1 MCARRILSAL
11 APHACMSCAAARTPQ
26 RKQLKTAGR
35 LTKARAFKVSIA
47 ACGMAHSD
55 RGFRRCDMKSDF
67 SYVRDAGAGQS
78 PHASVHLDM
87 SPGDER
93 VSDSEDE
100 TMLVPA
106 AAHRSALG
114 DSEGSPRAGP
124 SESLAPD
131 LCKRLE
137 VAKKF
142 VDLGDEDGL
151 SVCRYV
157 FVPAFRSATQ
167 SHESCHCRA

>member
-1 MCARRILSAL
+1 
-11 APHACMSCAAARTPQ
+11 
-26 RKQLKTAGR
+26 
-35 LTKARAFKVSIA
+35 
-47 ACGMAHSD
+47 
-55 RGFRRCDMKSDF
+55 MKSDF
-67 SYVRDAGAGQS
+67 SCVRDAGAGQS

-114 DSEGSPRAGP
+114 NFEGSPRAGP
-124 SESLAPD
+124 SESLTAD
-131 LCKRLE
+131 LCKMLE
-137 VAKKF
+137 GTQKF

-157 FVPAFRSATQ
+157 YVPAFPSATQ
-167 SHESCHCRA
+167 NLLCHESCHSRA